1 MLSCSHKKTLR
12 SYIYIY
18 IYNFFF
24 QKWRLLLSGCYHDY
38 QIWNQIKLLKLEP
51 RKTYIMHMIWSTKT
65 VTQNYGKSSQ
75 MLSEALP
82 KKEKRP
88 TVSAPNSLTQLLAHF
103 VAPVPMLPPLFV
115 WCEPSLSA
123 PAVCLSFCSQLL
135 PPSAEGTP
143 GSRNSDSLLSHKIK
157 WNNKILTSR
166 DLLSQKG
173 MLSFHTCSV
182 HSPPI
187 SKRLLCYPIQD
198 SSKFEKDQDWKDQWG
213 WAGRWVHFCIHVATT
228 LYRSI
233 LKENGKF
240 QISYHCALSA

>member
-1 MLSCSHKKTLR
+1 
-12 SYIYIY
+12 
-18 IYNFFF
+18 
-24 QKWRLLLSGCYHDY
+24 
-38 QIWNQIKLLKLEP
+38 
-51 RKTYIMHMIWSTKT
+51 MHMIWSTKT

-157 WNNKILTSR
+157 WNNKILTSW

-198 SSKFEKDQDWKDQWG
+198 SSKFEKDRDWKDQWG

-240 QISYHCALSA
+240 QISYHCAIGLKIHLFPSVSFSQCNRSTSHGYQSPSSVAILYFQADSFTWWITAIRKHGSVLL